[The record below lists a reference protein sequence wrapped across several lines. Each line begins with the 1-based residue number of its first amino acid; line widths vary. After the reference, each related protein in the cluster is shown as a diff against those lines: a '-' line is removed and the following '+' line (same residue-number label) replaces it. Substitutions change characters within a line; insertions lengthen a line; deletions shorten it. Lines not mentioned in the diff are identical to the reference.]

1 MSDYPLSLPRDLGPF
16 VIFQYPQTASGAPF
30 LRQYIPQR
38 SEKLKGT
45 LRIDFPIKVAPF
57 SGSMY
62 LYKGDRREFL
72 IESGKYLT
80 F

>member
-16 VIFQYPQTASGAPF
+16 VIFQYPQTALGAPF

-57 SGSMY
+57 SMIDGFIWTMSP
-62 LYKGDRREFL
+62 LFHVKVG
-72 IESGKYLT
+72 GQVT
-80 F
+80 